1 VPLLVR
7 DPGGDFPRGTT
18 VERFVSTRRVYHTM
32 LDAAGLADESERK
45 LTLAQSVASDADVGT
60 AFSEGIPPQTIINV
74 LRRREPQLLSERR
87 IDQTRRAVWSEQHKL
102 IQTGDDNLELF
113 SVVDDPAEKVNLR
126 DILPEKVEVLRE
138 SLQEFVSHT
147 VVTPPDAERAV
158 GYDDPEVR
166 RRLRDLGYL
175 E

>member
-1 VPLLVR
+1 
-7 DPGGDFPRGTT
+7 
-18 VERFVSTRRVYHTM
+18 M
-32 LDAAGLADESERK
+32 
-45 LTLAQSVASDADVGT
+45 
-60 AFSEGIPPQTIINV
+60 

-126 DILPEKVEVLRE
+126 DILPEKVEVLQE